1 MEIIKMENTN
11 IALVLIDIQ
20 KGLDEWDYY
29 GGNRNNLDAEKNA
42 GLILS
47 EFRKRDLPIFHVR
60 HGSTNE
66 KSPLLATKVGFEIK
80 NEVKPAENEPIYTK
94 NVNSAFVGTGLEN
107 ELKQLNI
114 SNIVIVGLTTNH
126 CISTSVRM
134 GANIGFNVTLIADAT
149 AAFAM
154 IGINGQKF
162 DAEIMHQ
169 TAMASLKDEFA
180 TILDT
185 QAFLENL

>member
-1 MEIIKMENTN
+1 MPDIDRKN
-11 IALVLIDIQ
+11 IALILIDIQ

-29 GGNRNNLDAEKNA
+29 GGNRNNHDAEKNA
-42 GLILS
+42 SAILS
-47 EFRKRDLPIFHVR
+47 AFRQRKLPVFHVR
-60 HGSTNE
+60 HSSTNP
-66 KSPLLATKVGFEIK
+66 KSPLFAEKSGFQIK
-80 NEVKPAENEPIYTK
+80 NEVKPLENEPIFTK
-94 NVNSAFVGTGLEN
+94 NVNSAFVGTDLEM
-107 ELKQLNI
+107 ELKRQGI

-149 AAFAM
+149 AAFDM

-180 TILDT
+180 IILNT
-185 QAFLENL
+185 QEFLENI